1 MPLGYR
7 FGVAVD
13 VTEETFE
20 QDVIERSREVPVVV
34 DFWAE
39 WCGPCHA
46 LAPILEREIE
56 SRDGAVE
63 LAKVDVD
70 ANQALAA
77 SYGVQ
82 GIPAVKGFRDG
93 RVVAEFVGALSPVA
107 VASFYDE
114 LLAPPKIE
122 GAIAELR
129 ETGELP
135 DVLAAL
141 DAADP
146 ERALE
151 LILEAIPAAPPDRRE
166 RLRELAV
173 AIFDDLGQ
181 EDPLTT
187 SFRRRLATALY

>member
-1 MPLGYR
+1 MS
-7 FGVAVD
+7 VTAVD

-20 QDVIERSREVPVVV
+20 QEVVERSREKPVVV
-34 DFWAE
+34 DFWAD

-46 LAPILEREIE
+46 LAPVLEREIE
-56 SRDGAVE
+56 SRDGAVT

-77 SYGVQ
+77 SYRVQ

-93 RVVAEFVGALSPVA
+93 RVVAEFVGAQSPVA
-107 VASFYDE
+107 VSAFFDE
-114 LLAPPKIE
+114 LLAPPPIE
-122 GAIAELR
+122 GALEDLR
-129 ETGELP
+129 ASGEHADILQ
-135 DVLAAL
+135 AL
-141 DAADP
+141 DAGDR

-151 LILEAIPAAPPDRRE
+151 LILERIPSAPPDERE

-181 EDPLTT
+181 DDPIATT
-187 SFRRRLATALY
+187 YRRRLATVLY